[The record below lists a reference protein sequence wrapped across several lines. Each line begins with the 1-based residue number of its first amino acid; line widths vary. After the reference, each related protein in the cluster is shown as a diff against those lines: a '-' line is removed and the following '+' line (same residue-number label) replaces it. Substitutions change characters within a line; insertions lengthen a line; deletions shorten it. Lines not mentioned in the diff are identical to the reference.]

1 MVGWWTYVDIGQDK
15 WVTTLKDSEIPGAPL
30 VWEQLE
36 QLGADQWQ
44 QPAFALE
51 REVGEALMSFPSF
64 PALWPSCSFVAL
76 CPFQGSPIPSL
87 TSRLVGFPP
96 FPRV

>member
-36 QLGADQWQ
+36 QLGADRWQ
-44 QPAFALE
+44 QPTFALL
-51 REVGEALMSFPSF
+51 REAGEALKSFPSC
-64 PALWPSCSFVAL
+64 PALWPSCSFVAWS
-76 CPFQGSPIPSL
+76 PFQGSPLPSL
-87 TSRLVGFPP
+87 TSRLVCFLPS
-96 FPRV
+96 PRV